1 MVFRVKIQQL
11 AMLCKEFKENSE
23 MAMHQSCIEL
33 GPLGPSVG
41 TLVPPD
47 SEIQVVAVQNL
58 IKQIVFSYSVRKDSR
73 TNF

>member
-47 SEIQVVAVQNL
+47 SEIHAVSIHTLEKWIIFSHSDAVQNN
-58 IKQIVFSYSVRKDSR
+58 D
-73 TNF
+73 

>member
-58 IKQIVFSYSVRKDSR
+58 IEWIIFSHSVAWLLLS
-73 TNF
+73 